1 MKKAYLFS
9 ALTLLCMGLCGCT
22 VKAGAFSWILIILS
36 LLVLAFGGLR
46 AYNLVQYDK
55 RQRRRKRKPMP
66 RQQYKI
72 TGIILLIGLV
82 LLIVAFLTMCSPGEK
97 VEIPPA
103 SEPVDTTPVEDPVV
117 YVPHKTTSSDPAK
130 WAASL
135 QVFENDQLT
144 SFYQRADKISFGDPE
159 DYFALPGISTFRGN
173 NYRDSATYGTATVT
187 QRKLSERWSYKTSTL
202 KGSSWSGS
210 GWTGQPLIVKWD
222 DATRAIMNL
231 YPDKKAKTDLVE
243 VIYATLD
250 GHIYFIDLQDG
261 KATRDPI
268 NVGMCFKGAGSLDP
282 RGYPLMYVGSGDV
295 NAQGERPRMYII
307 SLIDGKILYQMGHNE
322 TVAKRTDNK
331 NWCAFDSAPL
341 VHGDT
346 DTLIWPGENGV
357 LYTMKLGTQYN
368 AQTGLLA
375 ISPGNIVK
383 TTYSTNRNGS
393 DKYWYGMEASC
404 SIVENYL
411 YEDAKMEILR
421 QMAIELPLNEQDFN
435 SKDTEEKAEI
445 CFEAAMASFK
455 QRTERMAAQAY
466 PFFEFLNKERPE
478 MMDKSIIVPITDGRH
493 KYHIPVNAKLAYE
506 SKGKEIIKSFE
517 KAILLHT
524 IDNAW
529 KENLRDLDEL
539 KHSVQNASYE
549 QKDPLLIFKLESVTL
564 FDKMINKINDQTV
577 SILTR
582 GQLDVQTQ
590 QEGNVNVAPDPKA
603 NRSKQQYNES
613 KVDLNDP
620 NQQAA
625 AQHDTRENVK
635 REPIRANKTVGR
647 NDPCPCGSGKKF
659 KNCCGRNI

>member
-36 LLVLAFGGLR
+36 LLVLTFGGLR
-46 AYNLVQYDK
+46 GYNLIQYDK

-66 RQQYKI
+66 KEQYKI
-72 TGIILLIGLV
+72 TGIILLAGLV
-82 LLIVAFLTMCSPGEK
+82 LLIIAFLTMCAPGEK
-97 VEIPPA
+97 VETPPA
-103 SEPVDTTPVEDPVV
+103 TDPVDTTPVEDPVV

-135 QVFENDQLT
+135 QVYENDQLT

-187 QRKLSERWSYKTSTL
+187 QKKLSQRWSYKTSTL

-222 DATRAIMNL
+222 DATKAIMNL
-231 YPDKKAKTDLVE
+231 YPDKKAKADLVE
-243 VIYATLD
+243 VVYATLD

-261 KATRDPI
+261 SATRDPI

-282 RGYPLMYVGSGDV
+282 RGYPIMYVGSGDV

-322 TVAKRTDNK
+322 TLAKRTDNK

-393 DKYWYGMEASC
+393 DSYWYGMEASA

-411 YEDAKMEILR
+411 YISENGGMFFCIDLNTMELVWAQDTVDDSNSSPVFERISEEEGYIYTAPSLHWTR
-421 QMAIELPLNEQDFN
+421 GETMQGPISIYKLNAITGEIVWEKPYDVHTVDKVSGGVQSTPLLGKKGTTIEGLIIYTIARTPREYSGYTVALDTKTGNELWRLDMNNYAWSSPVAF
-435 SKDTEEKAEI
+435 
-445 CFEAAMASFK
+445 
-455 QRTERMAAQAY
+455 Y
-466 PFFEFLNKERPE
+466 G
-478 MMDKSIIVPITDGRH
+478 TDGT
-493 KYHIPVNAKLAYE
+493 AYIAVCDAMGYVFLLDGAT
-506 SKGKEIIKSFE
+506 GK
-517 KAILLHT
+517 
-524 IDNAW
+524 
-529 KENLRDLDEL
+529 
-539 KHSVQNASYE
+539 
-549 QKDPLLIFKLESVTL
+549 
-564 FDKMINKINDQTV
+564 
-577 SILTR
+577 
-582 GQLDVQTQ
+582 QLDIINLGGLIEASPAVYENTLVV
-590 QEGNVNVAPDPKA
+590 G
-603 NRSKQQYNES
+603 
-613 KVDLNDP
+613 
-620 NQQAA
+620 
-625 AQHDTRENVK
+625 TRKEK
-635 REPIRANKTVGR
+635 IFAL
-647 NDPCPCGSGKKF
+647 D
-659 KNCCGRNI
+659 IQ